1 MHGLSFASMFGF
13 ILLYPIGTELGPQT
27 EVCMAIALAFAFA
40 LVLPL
45 AAAARERVSPGLN
58 NYDSPQHWTK
68 EAYQS
73 HSQKSQSQGRQM
85 KSLLKEIHVILAA
98 GVFGGTRQPCSMH

>member
-27 EVCMAIALAFAFA
+27 QVCMAIALAFAFA

-45 AAAARERVSPGLN
+45 AAAARERVCPGLN
-58 NYDSPQHWTK
+58 NHDSPQHWSK
-68 EAYQS
+68 RSLPKPQ
-73 HSQKSQSQGRQM
+73 QSQGRQM
-85 KSLLKEIHVILAA
+85 KSLLKEFHVILAA